1 MKRIINILVL
11 LAVCMQAMAQTPD
24 SRASIY
30 VKLGTAS
37 RMGKATGNSEVE
49 RQHAQKL
56 SKGLSAQFELVL
68 NSPSIITA
76 GFIVNDF
83 HATAKDRVVV
93 TYSNGSQATG
103 DMIDIADIWT
113 FAPAT
118 YLRGTTLGN
127 RLGLFL
133 GVGMGVMGLRDKG
146 TLIDYSVIKSGW
158 SMAGVTE
165 VGMDYKLTP
174 ALSLG
179 LASNLIVGNLTSY
192 KTKELS
198 TGNIQK
204 TSNVSE
210 SISHIDLLLSLSYA
224 F

>member
-1 MKRIINILVL
+1 
-11 LAVCMQAMAQTPD
+11 
-24 SRASIY
+24 
-30 VKLGTAS
+30 
-37 RMGKATGNSEVE
+37 
-49 RQHAQKL
+49 
-56 SKGLSAQFELVL
+56 
-68 NSPSIITA
+68 
-76 GFIVNDF
+76 
-83 HATAKDRVVV
+83 
-93 TYSNGSQATG
+93 
-103 DMIDIADIWT
+103 MIDIADIWT

-146 TLIDYSVIKSGW
+146 TLIDYSVVKSGW